1 MAAEVFISYSSQNFE
16 EVHGIVERLRG
27 VGVSV
32 WMDEGGIEA
41 ATLWSE
47 AIVEAINDCKVLTI
61 MVSGH
66 STDSPNVVKE
76 VMLAS
81 ESGKVILPVYLEE
94 AEIPSRLKYQL
105 TGIQHLEAFALSES
119 GLIEELRR
127 GLAINGVT
135 VPGIESPST
144 VAPAK
149 PPSHRRKKNGNSTRL
164 LPLAAGCLIG
174 VLIGWFAVGSGS
186 RPTGISPALTTVY
199 ASISLPET
207 APLADASV
215 IQYGASRPNI
225 AMASDGS
232 FFVYAAKNRMSTM
245 LYKRKLDQDSVEAIN
260 GTEGGFAPF
269 LSPDNQWV
277 AFIADNK
284 LKKVSL
290 SGGSPQILT
299 DAPNSV
305 GGTWADDGLIYCTT
319 NEAAEIF
326 SINENGGESSKIEVK
341 DNLQVEGYPG
351 LLWPH
356 ALPGGRHL
364 LVSSQLN
371 PQKQFSV
378 HLLNVETGE
387 SRQLVFNG
395 GCPHYLS
402 SGHIVYCRKSDLF
415 SVRFDPGT
423 PELVGDEQLVHEGVR
438 TGGKYAGQFSV
449 AKDTGTLVYLSG
461 VFGRSGELTWVDRN
475 GNEESLGLK
484 ERVFG
489 TYNLSPKGDQLLA
502 QVWEPTASVWL
513 FDLENKLESIVE
525 QSASDGFKGFPRWDA
540 DGDEFTFSST
550 EGELHEIFSRKLTN
564 PASRKLIEG
573 TPDTIKIEGVWTRD
587 GKRYVYNHF
596 TEDSKWDLSVFNKET
611 GRHEPLMTTD
621 KTEWG
626 PRISPDDKWVAF
638 TMDKTGGAYE
648 VFVIPI
654 DGGTPQ
660 QVSFDNGVEPVW
672 TADGTELIYREAKK
686 LVGRKLKNPNILSF
700 REPYVIYEGNIMA
713 IPGHSY
719 DVSPDGQRFLVVKE
733 VHQQGES
740 RELKIITHWFST
752 FLE

>member
-1 MAAEVFISYSSQNFE
+1 MSAEVFVSYSRKDFE
-16 EVHGIVERLRG
+16 EVQRVVERLRG

-47 AIVEAINDCKVLTI
+47 AIVEAINECKVLII
-61 MVSGH
+61 MVSSH

-76 VMLAS
+76 VMLSS
-81 ESGKVILPVYLEE
+81 ESGKAILPVYLEE
-94 AEIPSRLKYQL
+94 AEIPVRLKYQL
-105 TGIQHLEAFALSES
+105 TGIQHLEAFSLSES
-119 GLIEELRR
+119 GLIDELRR

-135 VPGIESPST
+135 VPGIDARS
-144 VAPAK
+144 VAAPLK
-149 PPSHRRKKNGNSTRL
+149 SPSHRRKKIRQLNWIYAVVAS
-164 LPLAAGCLIG
+164 CLFG
-174 VLIGWFAVGSGS
+174 LFLGLFVTESKNYKTEFK
-186 RPTGISPALTTVY
+186 PAPMVIN
-199 ASISLPET
+199 ASITLPEN

-215 IQYGASRPNI
+215 IQYGVTRRHI
-225 AMASDGS
+225 AISSDGL
-232 FFVYAAKNRMSTM
+232 FFVYTAKNGQSTL
-245 LYKRKLDQDSVEAIN
+245 LYKRTMDQGVVEAIN

-277 AFIADNK
+277 GFIADNK

-290 SGGSPQILT
+290 SGGHSQILA
-299 DAPNSV
+299 DAPHSV
-305 GGTWADDGLIYCTT
+305 GGTWAENGLIYCTT

-326 SINENGGESSKIEVK
+326 SINENGGKSVKIKIETH
-341 DNLQVEGYPG
+341 LQVEGYPG
-351 LLWPH
+351 VLWPH

-371 PQKQFSV
+371 PQKQFSI
-378 HLLNVETGE
+378 HLLDVETGN

-415 SVRFDPGT
+415 SVGFNPET
-423 PELVGDEQLVHEGVR
+423 LELVGDEQLVQESVR
-438 TGGKYAGQFSV
+438 SGGKYAGQFSV
-449 AKDTGTLVYLSG
+449 AKDTGTLVYLPG
-461 VFGRSGELTWVDRN
+461 FFGRNGELTWVDRN

-484 ERVFG
+484 QRVFG

-513 FDLENKLESIVE
+513 FDLESKHESIVE
-525 QSASDGFKGFPRWDA
+525 QSTSDGFKGFPRWDA
-540 DGDEFTFSST
+540 DGNGFTLSST
-550 EGELHEIFSRKLTN
+550 SGDLHEIFYRKFAN
-564 PASRKLIEG
+564 PTSSKLIEG

-596 TEDSKWDLSVFNKET
+596 EVDTKWNLSVYDRENGT
-611 GRHEPLMTTD
+611 HEPLAVTE

-638 TMDKTGGAYE
+638 TKDITGGAYE

-660 QVSFDNGVEPVW
+660 QISFSNGLEPVW
-672 TADGTELIYREAKK
+672 AADGKELIYRESRK
-686 LVGRKLKNPNILSF
+686 LIGRKLKNSTVLSF
-700 REPYVIYEGNIMA
+700 GKPYVIYKGDFLG

-719 DVSPDGQRFLVVKE
+719 DASPDGKRFLVVKE
-733 VHQQGES
+733 VYPQGDSQKLE
-740 RELKIITHWFST
+740 IITHWSSKFKN
-752 FLE
+752 